1 MKIGILTYH
10 RSHNYG
16 ALLQAIALRKMLS
29 DMGHEVTFIDYWP
42 AYHRHMYALFSFPW
56 MMSRKGL
63 KGKMSYLKS
72 CINNRVY
79 RKKRRDNFEKF
90 ISEYIEPYTSS
101 ETETYDIIFHGSD
114 QIWRKQ
120 PEIGTY
126 NPVYFGKHQIQAKQK
141 VSYAASMGILPE
153 NETDKLKFKDLLSNL
168 DRISVRE
175 RDLLDS
181 VVSLEYPD
189 ARQDID
195 PTLLL
200 SSDDWISM
208 FDLKK
213 HETGEKYALYYKI
226 KDSFDV
232 ACLRRF
238 AKSRGLKLKI
248 IHSKATGKNTD
259 YQVTTAGP
267 KQFMDL
273 IYNANFVFTSS
284 FHGLVFSL
292 LFHKPFFAS
301 FPRNSGRAASLLE
314 TLKISGRLLSY
325 KSDIPSDLQ
334 PVDYNMVDNTLNQLK
349 TSSRNFLYSQVSD

>member
-10 RSHNYG
+10 RSQNYG
-16 ALLQAIALRKMLS
+16 ALLQAIALRKVLA

-101 ETETYDIIFHGSD
+101 ETEAYDIIFHGSD

-120 PEIGTY
+120 PEINTY
-126 NPVYFGKHQIQAKQK
+126 NPVYFGRHQIRSNRK

-153 NETDKLKFKDLLSNL
+153 RESDKLKFKDLLSNL
-168 DRISVRE
+168 DSISVRE
-175 RDLLDS
+175 RDLLDL

-284 FHGLVFSL
+284 FHGLAFAL
-292 LFHKPFFAS
+292 RFHKPFLAS
-301 FPRNSGRAASLLE
+301 FSNNGGRAASLLSN
-314 TLKISGRLLSY
+314 LGLSDRLLEPRSEIMNNIDSINY
-325 KSDIPSDLQ
+325 ME
-334 PVDYNMVDNTLNQLK
+334 VDSILEQMSFESK
-349 TSSRNFLYSQVSD
+349 GFLLTI